1 MARQVRQIVLIQTS
15 VCRVGS
21 FAGNNRI
28 HWADLSH
35 HPFGQECTEPR
46 TSIKIDPVADRV
58 CFFLSPLHSL
68 TSTIPITTYSGERF
82 SSDPL
87 LHPVAHSSVQ
97 FFIFFGGQRCRN
109 AAVPGGSGPAGIV
122 RCWSLH
128 FCAELRERTVALCLV
143 HMSSEPETAGL

>member
-1 MARQVRQIVLIQTS
+1 M
-15 VCRVGS
+15 CRVGS

-58 CFFLSPLHSL
+58 CFFLSPLQSL

-97 FFIFFGGQRCRN
+97 FFIFFWR
-109 AAVPGGSGPAGIV
+109 AAVQECSGSGGLRARRNRPLLVTAFLCGIK
-122 RCWSLH
+122 
-128 FCAELRERTVALCLV
+128 RTDGSPVFGAHV
-143 HMSSEPETAGL
+143 IGTRNSRPIGHGQSGI